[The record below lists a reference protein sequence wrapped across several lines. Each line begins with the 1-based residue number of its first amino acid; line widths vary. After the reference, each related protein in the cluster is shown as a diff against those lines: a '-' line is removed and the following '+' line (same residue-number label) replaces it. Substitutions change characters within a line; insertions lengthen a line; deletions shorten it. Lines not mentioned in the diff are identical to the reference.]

1 MPMRSLW
8 QKVRIQERVQ
18 FHPRHA
24 RSRSK
29 NAIPTSGC
37 ERMREWVYIEGVNGK
52 KKKEKINKYIIYIKK
67 KKKKRS
73 LHCRLYLSRI
83 MYFLHCR
90 ILSYDPQDLY
100 HAQKFIQKKKKCSLP
115 PHPFILFI
123 LRPIVNP
130 TWLTI
135 LCIHV
140 SIFILSFLNK
150 ARAQNYE
157 GKMWEWL
164 SPPLGS
170 AHLSRYSCH
179 IFA

>member
-115 PHPFILFI
+115 PPSIHPLHPPPHCESHVTHDSMYTCVYLYFVFSKQSQSAK
-123 LRPIVNP
+123 LRRKNVRM
-130 TWLTI
+130 T
-135 LCIHV
+135 
-140 SIFILSFLNK
+140 
-150 ARAQNYE
+150 
-157 GKMWEWL
+157 
-164 SPPLGS
+164 
-170 AHLSRYSCH
+170 
-179 IFA
+179 